1 MADRPAMLKV
11 GDAAP
16 SFRGVDASGGT
27 VSLDD
32 YRGRPVVV
40 YFYPRAGT
48 SGCTM
53 ETNDFVR
60 HYGEIQRAGI
70 ALLGVSV
77 DPVEA
82 QRRFAESCAVPF
94 PLIADADRTIA
105 RQYGVLG
112 VFGVAKRVTF
122 WIGPD
127 GRIEEV
133 VAGML
138 PGPHVRAVLERMS
151 RAPGSSAAASPRP
164 TRPGD

>member
-1 MADRPAMLKV
+1 MLKV

-16 SFRGVDASGGT
+16 SFRGVDARGRAI
-27 VSLDD
+27 SLEEF
-32 YRGRPVVV
+32 RGRPVVV

-48 SGCTM
+48 TGCTM

-60 HYGEIQRAGI
+60 HYEELQRAGV

-82 QRRFAESCAVPF
+82 QRRFAEACAVPF
-94 PLIADADRTIA
+94 PLVADADRAIA

-133 VAGML
+133 IAGLL
-138 PGPHVRAVLERMS
+138 PGPHVRAVLDRL
-151 RAPGSSAAASPRP
+151 ACTPGPSAGANPSA